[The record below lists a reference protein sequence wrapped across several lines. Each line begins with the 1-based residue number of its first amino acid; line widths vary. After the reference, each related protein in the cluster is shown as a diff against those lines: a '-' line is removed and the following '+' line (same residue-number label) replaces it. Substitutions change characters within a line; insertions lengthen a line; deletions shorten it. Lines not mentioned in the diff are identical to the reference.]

1 MDNKTIEILIE
12 HIVLS
17 KLNQK
22 HQLNKTSKLNIH
34 KPNIQNNL
42 FNNKNNLFNNILENI
57 CNLDNI
63 YLEYNQYNI
72 YNE

>member
-34 KPNIQNNL
+34 KPNI
-42 FNNKNNLFNNILENI
+42 KNNLGA
-57 CNLDNI
+57 
-63 YLEYNQYNI
+63 
-72 YNE
+72 